1 MKINKPKF
9 WDKKIH
15 FYPYILYP
23 LTIITKLIIFLKK
36 IILKPKKYK
45 LPIICVGN
53 IYIGGTG
60 KTPCAIFIANELM
73 KTGKSSVIIR
83 KYYKEHVDEYNLIK
97 NYFNNLI
104 TNRNRSTAIKEA
116 IKEDFDFII
125 LDDGFQDYKIKKDL
139 NILCFNQNQKFGNG
153 FVLPSGPLRESLSSI
168 KNSQIVLINGKKDID
183 FENKILNI
191 NKNLTIFYSKYIPLN
206 LNEFD
211 GKKLI
216 AVAGIGC
223 PENFFQLL
231 KINNLNVI
239 KRIVFPDHFKFSKS
253 ELLSIIKEA
262 NESDAQIIMTEKD
275 FYRIKDYNLN
285 EIKYLKVSLDIPKKK
300 ELIKKILNL
309 NAKDN

>member
-1 MKINKPKF
+1 M
-9 WDKKIH
+9 
-15 FYPYILYP
+15 
-23 LTIITKLIIFLKK
+23 
-36 IILKPKKYK
+36 
-45 LPIICVGN
+45 
-53 IYIGGTG
+53 
-60 KTPCAIFIANELM
+60 
-73 KTGKSSVIIR
+73 
-83 KYYKEHVDEYNLIK
+83 
-97 NYFNNLI
+97 
-104 TNRNRSTAIKEA
+104 
-116 IKEDFDFII
+116 
-125 LDDGFQDYKIKKDL
+125 
-139 NILCFNQNQKFGNG
+139 
-153 FVLPSGPLRESLSSI
+153 SSI

-191 NKNLTIFYSKYIPLN
+191 NKNLTIFYNKYIPLN

-239 KRIVFPDHFKFSKS
+239 KRIVFPDHFKFIKS

-285 EIKYLKVSLDIPKKK
+285 EIKYLKVSLDIPKKR
-300 ELIKKILNL
+300 N
-309 NAKDN
+309 